1 MIQGISNWFLK
12 IYKSRSNLDYDDE
25 IFIYGI
31 EVMITSLLN
40 IFLLLFIGI
49 ISGTVNQAIVYF
61 GSYAFLRKFIGGYH
75 CNTNFKLSLINLFL
89 CSKGALNIISTNV
102 IVIINIIIISLIII
116 CG

>member
-49 ISGTVNQAIVYF
+49 ISGEI
-61 GSYAFLRKFIGGYH
+61 
-75 CNTNFKLSLINLFL
+75 NTKLLYINKARHKRDMMNLSLNKDKFNYL
-89 CSKGALNIISTNV
+89 
-102 IVIINIIIISLIII
+102 
-116 CG
+116 